1 MHHLDSTMW
10 RVLVTT
16 AVQVLWKMGDKVR
29 WVDGEESGSVG
40 ADMALWRC

>member
-16 AVQVLWKMGDKVR
+16 AVQGFWKMVDKVR
-29 WVDGEESGSVG
+29 WGDGGESGNVG